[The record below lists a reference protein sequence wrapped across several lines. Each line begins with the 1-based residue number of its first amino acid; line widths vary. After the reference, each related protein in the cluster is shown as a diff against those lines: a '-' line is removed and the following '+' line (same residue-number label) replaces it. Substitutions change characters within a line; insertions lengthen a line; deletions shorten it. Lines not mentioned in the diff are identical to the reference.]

1 MPIESLQ
8 IDIQDN
14 PLDGLLTW
22 LPVSGRKE
30 DSPPL
35 EWSGD
40 GSEVLIGTHPTKFAI
55 LEAMVEMI
63 SGAQSSIFL
72 CNWMFGH
79 PTIERSLV
87 EAADR
92 LDGRVH
98 VLTTL
103 ETSVHSRHTDDDEAL
118 NDLSRLQDLAGNGV
132 YIRLHPEAHAKFLI
146 ADDEV
151 LVTSANIRETS
162 LEQNIET
169 GMRLKDADTV
179 KSFHAFFSH
188 LWLHEAKQHIRPS
201 KKDPRLGNP
210 WSHPPQPPP
219 EATAKAVWTLGNRR
233 MSLAKAIIE
242 IIKLAKSTL
251 RVSTYGLSNAEAGIG
266 KQVIDELIT
275 ATERGVEITILYHA
289 TEIATGRP
297 PREYESNGFHRLM
310 SCKGVT
316 MMGHP
321 NLHAKHIIADSST
334 GLLFTANLDGSHG
347 LNSGIEVGVHLTS
360 ESSNHLAEWHDALL
374 YSFPFELVNAPTTSE
389 LYRRKGTKLVK
400 IMTQMVSSSREFE
413 EIKQRLSDITNSPI
427 VICSREDRWI
437 NPDNQGE
444 QKRPKP
450 YSNNPRVV
458 VPSVKGGVLVG
469 GIHMVQQG
477 KTVQVELSNT
487 PDFGL
492 HHAHIAPGKYLI
504 QLVRP
509 FTDDEILEM
518 IENHLPAPEKGIVL
532 KEIIQQM
539 REAITQPNEEIPFKL
554 TANGLAEYINNNANK
569 GLLRSH
575 ELKGHKLLPVLTEI
589 EASEILKDMLDSS
602 TLEEMQKVLDESN
615 KPHKFTMSK
624 KFAKKLKSHLM
635 EEDSD

>member
-30 DSPPL
+30 GFPPL
-35 EWSGD
+35 EWSGN
-40 GSEVLIGTHPTKFAI
+40 GSEVLMGTHPTKFAI

-79 PTIERSLV
+79 PTIERNLAA
-87 EAADR
+87 AADR

-146 ADDEV
+146 VDDEV

-169 GMRLKDADTV
+169 GIRLKDADTV

-210 WSHPPQPPP
+210 WSHPAQPPP

-242 IIKLAKSTL
+242 IIKLAKFTL

-347 LNSGIEVGVHLTS
+347 LNSGMSCNAWLITS
-360 ESSNHLAEWHDALL
+360 CVSLSVCLALGECLL
-374 YSFPFELVNAPTTSE
+374 
-389 LYRRKGTKLVK
+389 
-400 IMTQMVSSSREFE
+400 
-413 EIKQRLSDITNSPI
+413 
-427 VICSREDRWI
+427 
-437 NPDNQGE
+437 
-444 QKRPKP
+444 
-450 YSNNPRVV
+450 
-458 VPSVKGGVLVG
+458 
-469 GIHMVQQG
+469 
-477 KTVQVELSNT
+477 
-487 PDFGL
+487 
-492 HHAHIAPGKYLI
+492 
-504 QLVRP
+504 
-509 FTDDEILEM
+509 
-518 IENHLPAPEKGIVL
+518 
-532 KEIIQQM
+532 
-539 REAITQPNEEIPFKL
+539 
-554 TANGLAEYINNNANK
+554 
-569 GLLRSH
+569 
-575 ELKGHKLLPVLTEI
+575 
-589 EASEILKDMLDSS
+589 
-602 TLEEMQKVLDESN
+602 
-615 KPHKFTMSK
+615 
-624 KFAKKLKSHLM
+624 
-635 EEDSD
+635 

>member
-30 DSPPL
+30 GFPPL
-35 EWSGD
+35 EWSGN

-79 PTIERSLV
+79 PTIERNLAA
-87 EAADR
+87 AADR

-146 ADDEV
+146 VDDEV

-169 GMRLKDADTV
+169 GIRLKDADTV

-210 WSHPPQPPP
+210 WSHPSQPPP

-242 IIKLAKSTL
+242 IIKLAKFTL

-289 TEIATGRP
+289 TKIATGRP

-374 YSFPFELVNAPTTSE
+374 NLFPFELVNAPTISE

-427 VICSREDRWI
+427 VICNREDRWI

-450 YSNNPRVV
+450 YSNDPRVV

-492 HHAHIAPGKYLI
+492 HHAHIAPGKYPI

-509 FTDDEILEM
+509 FTDDEILVM
-518 IENHLPAPEKGIVL
+518 IENHLPAPEKGIAL
-532 KEIIQQM
+532 EEIIQQM
-539 REAITQPNEEIPFKL
+539 REVITQPNEEIPFKL
-554 TANGLAEYINNNANK
+554 TANGLAEYINNNVNK

-575 ELKGHKLLPVLTEI
+575 ELQGHTLLPVLTEI

-602 TLEEMQKVLDESN
+602 TLEEMQKVLEESN

-635 EEDSD
+635 EEYSD